1 MLGVD
6 ARWGLH
12 IDYPYRD
19 KSVSLRPAGL
29 GVHDELELL
38 DLAERLE
45 DPLEHL
51 LGDVEVQRSDVE
63 AHGALKQETHIC
75 TLIQVGRWEQ

>member
-1 MLGVD
+1 MGALD
-6 ARWGLH
+6 H
-12 IDYPYRD
+12 PYRD
-19 KSVSLRPAGL
+19 ESVSLRPARL

-63 AHGALKQETHIC
+63 THRALEIC
-75 TLIQVGRWEQ
+75 TLIISLLEKRGIYQ